1 MSKLIR
7 KVLYDTERPVV
18 GYDTVLPIRL
28 EAVSKVFNPGKVQV
42 SALKGVDL
50 KVRRNEFLAITGP
63 SGSGKTTLLNLIGC
77 LDQPT
82 TGRIEIDGENVSD
95 MTPNELANL
104 RARKLGL
111 IFQSFNLIPVLTVG
125 ENVEYPLLL
134 NNKVSSSK
142 ERRRLV
148 TELLAQLGIE
158 ELLDRRPNELSGGQ
172 SQRVAVARALIGDPE
187 IVLADEPT
195 SNLDSKTGD
204 SLIRMIRRLHEQRH
218 ITFIFST
225 HDAHLVGLAE
235 RVVELCDGEI
245 VDDVVL

>member
-1 MSKLIR
+1 MIG
-7 KVLYDTERPVV
+7 KVLHHIESSITDYDPV
-18 GYDTVLPIRL
+18 GHIRL
-28 EAVSKVFNPGKVQV
+28 DDVSKVFYPGKVQV
-42 SALKGVDL
+42 AALK
-50 KVRRNEFLAITGP
+50 KVNLTIARNEFLAITGP
-63 SGSGKTTLLNLIGC
+63 SGSGKSTLLNLIGC

-82 TGRIEIDGENVSD
+82 TGQIEIDGEKIAG
-95 MTPNELANL
+95 MTVNELANL

-134 NNKVSSSK
+134 TKKVLSSK
-142 ERRRLV
+142 ERRGLV
-148 TELLAQLGIE
+148 LDLLAQLGIE
-158 ELLDRRPNELSGGQ
+158 DLIDRRPNELSGGQ
-172 SQRVAVARALIGDPE
+172 SQRVAVARALIGEPE

-204 SLIRMIRRLHEQRH
+204 SLIRMIRRLHEQKP

-235 RVVELCDGEI
+235 RIVELRDGEI
-245 VDDVVL
+245 ADDVFI